1 MTTQPPPSIKIPQWT
16 ISIAM
21 MALSVGGS
29 VLTSNTVRTTGLDT
43 VAQET
48 AALAQRVDRLAASDA
63 DRAREQ
69 AVLSERLDSIQ
80 SLLVEVRSDVRQL
93 AGLAPT
99 R

>member
-16 ISIAM
+16 ISLIV

-29 VLTSNTVRTTGLDT
+29 VLTSNTVTTTRLDT

-48 AALAQRVDRLAASDA
+48 AALAQRVDRLATSDA

-93 AGLAPT
+93 ARLAPT

>member
-1 MTTQPPPSIKIPQWT
+1 VTTQPPPSIKVPQWT
-16 ISIAM
+16 ISIIVM
-21 MALSVGGS
+21 LMSVGGS
-29 VLTSNTVRTTGLDT
+29 VLTSNTVTTTRLDT

-48 AALAQRVDRLAASDA
+48 AALSQRVDRLAASDA

-93 AGLAPT
+93 ARLAPT

>member
-16 ISIAM
+16 ISIVM
-21 MALSVGGS
+21 MVLSVAGS
-29 VLTSNTVRTTGLDT
+29 VLTSSTVTSTRLDI

-93 AGLAPT
+93 ARLAPT

>member
-29 VLTSNTVRTTGLDT
+29 VLTSNTVTTTRLDT

-48 AALAQRVDRLAASDA
+48 ATLAQRVDRLAASDP

-93 AGLAPT
+93 ARLAPT

>member
-1 MTTQPPPSIKIPQWT
+1 MTTQSPPSIRISQWT
-16 ISIAM
+16 ISIIVM
-21 MALSVGGS
+21 LLSVGGS
-29 VLTSNTVRTTGLDT
+29 VLTSNTVTTTRLDT

-48 AALAQRVDRLAASDA
+48 AALAQRVDRLAVADA

-93 AGLAPT
+93 ARLAPT